1 MPLNPS
7 SGPGTPASGRIAR
20 AFSGLPRAG
29 LAPTPRRV
37 IEPLFETDAVQGVIA
52 DTNSANLNAYYR
64 SELLSTAIGGK
75 NLIVIYENDVTS
87 DGHRVTNDIAK
98 IDGEGNPNASIAVN
112 YLIQLIEEHGVVAGG
127 SQARVMLDFEST
139 FLYPWLEGYDTDE
152 NEALSVQRL
161 GDAIDALRAHFGPNV
176 LLSMWGMPA
185 IPYYEIV
192 GKSAEYRLAAIADV
206 VARFLPLVRKFDFIV
221 PSTYDY
227 WADTQ
232 TMDPTTR
239 QYVVTCTGTQ
249 AALLSDVSA
258 FEAKWEEANLARQA
272 NVTCALECAAQG
284 GRSAGVYPSYWLLFT
299 PSSSLCISAD
309 HEGQFIPL
317 NLILKDM
324 ATHIN
329 RPGVA
334 GYHLW
339 MPVRGFAGRAF
350 TSASGTNEWRDG
362 IVNAFYGGVSP
373 VPDTYAN
380 WAVSQFRYDWAI
392 QKYNPFVLSVA
403 NAIATIVR

>member
-1 MPLNPS
+1 MRS
-7 SGPGTPASGRIAR
+7 SGPGTPSSRSIATGFSRLASPTAGRVK
-20 AFSGLPRAG
+20 
-29 LAPTPRRV
+29 RR
-37 IEPLFETDAVQGVIA
+37 IEPLFETDDIQGVIA
-52 DTNSANLNAYYR
+52 DTNSPNLNDAFR
-64 SELLSTAIGGK
+64 DQLLSEPIGGK

-98 IDGEGNPNASIAVN
+98 INGAGNPDASVAVN

-127 SQARVMLDFEST
+127 AQARVMLDFEST
-139 FLYPWLEGYDTDE
+139 FLYPWLEGYDTAE

-206 VARFLPLVRKFDFIV
+206 VARFLPLVRKFDFIC

-227 WADTQ
+227 WADTE
-232 TMDPTTR
+232 TMDPATR

-249 AALLSDVSA
+249 AALLGTVAD

-272 NVTCALECAAQG
+272 NVTCAIECATQG
-284 GRSAGVYPSYWLLFT
+284 GRSAGVYPSYWPLFT

-309 HEGQFIPL
+309 HEGQYIPI
-317 NLILKDM
+317 NLIVKDM
-324 ATHIN
+324 ETHIN
-329 RPGVA
+329 RAGVA

-350 TSASGTNEWRDG
+350 TATGGTNEWRDG

-373 VPDTYAN
+373 VPGTYAN
-380 WAVSQFRYDWAI
+380 WAVAQYRYDWAI
-392 QKYNPFVLSVA
+392 QKYNPHIIAIA
-403 NAIATIVR
+403 NAIAGIVR